1 MKRRRD
7 FIALLG
13 GAVVWPIGARA
24 QRQRMPRLGYLAFNP
39 ESERGVYDVGA
50 FRQALA
56 DLGWEEARNIRVDY
70 RFGAADLTHASALAK
85 ELIDLQPD
93 VVVAFG
99 TTAAT
104 AFRQYTLSI
113 PIVFFYVPDPVAAG
127 FVTNLARPNGNMT
140 GFTGFEFSVG
150 GKWLQLLKDYSPSIT
165 RVAILFDPE
174 NPSWTAYL
182 RAIEAAAPAIGVQ
195 LVPAGVRDAEQI
207 EKAVSSLAAEP
218 NGALLVLPS
227 PAAVANR
234 ERLISVV
241 AHYHLPAI
249 YPNRTFTADGG
260 LMSYGV
266 DVVRLLKRAASYA
279 DRILKGA
286 KPVELPIEQ
295 PDKFYFVINLK
306 TAKALGITVPPSL
319 LARADE
325 VIE

>member
-1 MKRRRD
+1 MRRREI
-7 FIALLG
+7 IALLG
-13 GAVVWPIGARA
+13 GMVVWPIGARA
-24 QRQRMPRLGYLAFNP
+24 QQPRRMLRLGFLAFNP

-56 DLGWEEARNIRVDY
+56 DLGWEEGRNIRVDY
-70 RFGAADLTHASALAK
+70 RFGAADLTGASVLAK

-93 VVVAFG
+93 VAIAFG
-99 TTAAT
+99 TTTAT
-104 AFRQYTLSI
+104 ALRQHTLSI
-113 PIVFFYVPDPVAAG
+113 PIVFIYVPDPVAAG

-165 RVAILFDPE
+165 RVTILFDPG

-207 EKAVSSLAAEP
+207 EKAVSSIAAEP
-218 NGALLVLPS
+218 NGGLLVLPA

-234 ERLISVV
+234 ERLISLV
-241 AHYHLPAI
+241 AQYRLPAI
-249 YPNRTFTADGG
+249 YPNRTYTADGG

-295 PDKFYFVINLK
+295 PDKFYFVINLR
-306 TAKALGITVPPSL
+306 TAKALGLPIPPTL
-319 LARADE
+319 IGHADE